1 MGLVCRSIV
10 LGFEVFAASEE
21 KKRKDIQTNAPS
33 KKISLTLRNLDVF
46 GLLLTQNKGPEGF
59 EENPSERTQTK
70 VMIWCLN
77 SYSQTRSCNNL

>member
-1 MGLVCRSIV
+1 V

-21 KKRKDIQTNAPS
+21 KKRKDIQINAPS

-59 EENPSERTQTK
+59 EENLQREDSNQGDDMVTK
-70 VMIWCLN
+70 FIFSNEIL
-77 SYSQTRSCNNL
+77 

>member
-1 MGLVCRSIV
+1 V

-21 KKRKDIQTNAPS
+21 KKRKDIQINAPS

-59 EENPSERTQTK
+59 EENLQREDSNQGEDMVSK
-70 VMIWCLN
+70 FIFSNEIL
-77 SYSQTRSCNNL
+77 

>member
-1 MGLVCRSIV
+1 V

-21 KKRKDIQTNAPS
+21 KKRKGIQTNAPS

-59 EENPSERTQTK
+59 EENLQREDSNQGEDMVSK
-70 VMIWCLN
+70 FIFSNEIL
-77 SYSQTRSCNNL
+77 

>member
-1 MGLVCRSIV
+1 VELVCRSIV

-59 EENPSERTQTK
+59 EENLQREDSNQGDDMVSKLIFSNE
-70 VMIWCLN
+70 IL
-77 SYSQTRSCNNL
+77 